1 MIGIKAGSGVLPNH
15 SSMTLD
21 NLLRSYLV
29 AVEVGPRYA
38 ESLRRTVRKAQA
50 NGLLEIRQLA
60 PDTVNSFLAG
70 LDLSPVTVGNIR
82 RELLTLWRFAYEE
95 RLTEAQPTRIRRV
108 KARSSPP
115 VCWTRDELNRL
126 WEAAGSDETP
136 ISSRVQLRRCDVLPA
151 WIAIAYDSGMRFGDV
166 LSLQSSQIVR
176 GFVVTIAAKTG
187 KQLVRQ
193 LSPVAVYEAARLVKM
208 SPDGSL
214 FLWCLPRRRALL
226 LWRSF
231 LDQHGFRGSSKWLRR
246 AAATA
251 VEMRERGAAT
261 AFLQHSSPHLAIRHY
276 LDQTQLMAPVA
287 PPPIAD
293 ESACSRS
300 HASCENPSSAQE
312 GDGCSPQ
319 GNLRRASG
327 QTAFAGQQASPWAGQ
342 PE

>member
-1 MIGIKAGSGVLPNH
+1 MIMSVAGQQEGCE
-15 SSMTLD
+15 SMSLD
-21 NLLRSYLV
+21 ELLRHYLV

-50 NGLLEIRQLA
+50 SGLVEIRQLA
-60 PDTVNSFLAG
+60 PDMVNSFLAS
-70 LDLSPVTVGNIR
+70 LTLSSVTIGNIR
-82 RELLTLWRFAYEE
+82 RELLTLWRYAYEE

-108 KARSSPP
+108 KAKSPPP
-115 VCWTRDELNRL
+115 VCWTREELHRL
-126 WEAAGSDETP
+126 WEASKADQTP

-166 LSLQSSQIVR
+166 LSLQSTQIVR

-193 LSPVAVYEAARLVKM
+193 LSPVAVYEATRLVQM

-214 FLWCLPRRRALL
+214 FSWCMPRRRALL

-276 LDQTQLMAPVA
+276 LDQTQLMAPQS
-287 PPPIAD
+287 PPPIAEEAFLGVD
-293 ESACSRS
+293 SRGVDLS
-300 HASCENPSSAQE
+300 T
-312 GDGCSPQ
+312 DGCSAPT
-319 GNLRRASG
+319 RSPRAEAP
-327 QTAFAGQQASPWAGQ
+327 TA
-342 PE
+342 